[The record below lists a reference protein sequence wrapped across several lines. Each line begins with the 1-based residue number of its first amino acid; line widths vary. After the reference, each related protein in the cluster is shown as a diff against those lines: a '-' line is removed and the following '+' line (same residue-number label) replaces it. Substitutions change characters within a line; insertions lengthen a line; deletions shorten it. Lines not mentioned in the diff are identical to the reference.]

1 MAKVRTFVA
10 VEIDPT
16 VRRKAEQLIGTF
28 RKAQADV
35 KWVEFQNLHLTLKF
49 LGDVRMEETAE
60 VCAAVAWAAADVTP
74 FELEIR
80 GAGAF
85 PNPGRPRTL
94 WLGCQQ
100 GTAQLTDLQR
110 RIEAGLEKLGFRPE
124 ARSFTPHLTIGRAR
138 SGGPGT
144 EELGRLL
151 QQHAEYEVGR
161 SDVAEVTVFAS
172 QLGPQGPTYT
182 PLSHAPLE
190 GEE

>member
-16 VRRKAEQLIGTF
+16 VRRKAEQLIETF

-35 KWVEFQNLHLTLKF
+35 KWVALENLHLTLKF
-49 LGDVRMEETAE
+49 LGEVRLEETAA
-60 VCAAVAWAAADVTP
+60 VCAAVAQAAADVAP

-94 WLGCQQ
+94 WLACRQ
-100 GTAQLTDLQR
+100 GTAQLTDLQQ
-110 RIEAGLEKLGFRPE
+110 RIEAALEKLGYRPE

-138 SGGPGT
+138 SGGPAT
-144 EELGRLL
+144 EEFGRLL
-151 QQHAEYEVGR
+151 EQYAEYEVGR
-161 SDVAEVTVFAS
+161 SDVGEVTVFAS

-182 PLSHAPLE
+182 ALSHAPLE